1 MAYKTRTSSVIDDA
15 KQIDALATSIRF
27 EIVSALEA
35 MDDAATVAELA
46 DALGR
51 PADGLYYHLRALVR
65 AGVLHERTDAG
76 VRRYRSTVPAGQR
89 SRLGYKPGATKNAK
103 AVERT
108 ATSMSRLSQ
117 RDFANAIARSDSVV
131 AGPLRE
137 LWAARVRAWVGDE
150 ELTELNR
157 LLNEIVQLLHRPRS
171 KDADKLIALHW
182 IVAPIDA
189 KPARRAN
196 AATKKRPPRSN

>member
-65 AGVLHERTDAG
+65 AGVLHEQIDAG

-196 AATKKRPPRSN
+196 AATKK

>member
-15 KQIDALATSIRF
+15 KQIAALASPIRF

-51 PADGLYYHLRALVR
+51 PADGLYYHLRAMVR
-65 AGVLHERTDAG
+65 AGLLHERIDAG

-89 SRLGYKPGATKNAK
+89 SRLGYKPGATKNAE

-117 RDFANAIARSDSVV
+117 RDFASAIARSDSVV

-137 LWAARVRAWVGDE
+137 LWAARVRAWVSDE
-150 ELTELNR
+150 EIAELNR
-157 LLNEIVQLLHRPRS
+157 LLNEIVQLLHRPRA
-171 KDADKLIALHW
+171 KKADKLIALHW

-189 KPARRAN
+189 KPARRGAV
-196 AATKKRPPRSN
+196 ATKRR